1 MCPSDKHR
9 IAKLREALTLQ
20 MSPFPIHGYMDAG
33 SADPLARGRG
43 FKVRKPASAHGPIE
57 PAHCWPYH
65 VDGSGVKKE
74 RAVIEQQL
82 YPLVFG

>member
-1 MCPSDKHR
+1 
-9 IAKLREALTLQ
+9 
-20 MSPFPIHGYMDAG
+20 MSIRQAPDSQAPGSFDPPDVPIPDGYMDAG

>member
-20 MSPFPIHGYMDAG
+20 MFPFPIHGYMDAG